1 MFKQHSEQRGGNISP
16 TAAMTASSPLISPE
30 YQGKKN
36 PQRFHNGEKNHVTI
50 VR

>member
-16 TAAMTASSPLISPE
+16 TAAMTASSPE